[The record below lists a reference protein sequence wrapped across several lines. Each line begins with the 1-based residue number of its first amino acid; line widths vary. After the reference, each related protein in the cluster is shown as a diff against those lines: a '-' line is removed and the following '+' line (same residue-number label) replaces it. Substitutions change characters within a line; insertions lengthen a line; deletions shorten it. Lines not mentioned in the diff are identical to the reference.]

1 MNSMSSGE
9 PPKYGKGPKTR
20 VCYICGRQYGLSSYE
35 IHLKQCKELWVARES
50 LKPPKE
56 RKELPKDP
64 TLELSGGI
72 SSLEGSATRQLT
84 LEETNALAEKT
95 FNEVALLQCPY
106 CGRTFLAEKLP
117 IHNRSCTAD
126 KPARRVDES
135 VRRGLPPANTTA
147 IESGSAAK
155 VHSNERARP
164 STSGTLRERIRK
176 HVDASPS
183 HELPE
188 VHTTPTTISG
198 DYSHGSTQDVHESS
212 EERVSALQRRVDS
225 LEKTVFSL
233 VESIEEMKSEIRELK
248 SGR

>member
-1 MNSMSSGE
+1 MNSISSGE

-35 IHLKQCKELWVARES
+35 IHLKQCKELWIARES

-64 TLELSGGI
+64 TLELSGFPSI
-72 SSLEGSATRQLT
+72 EGNGTRQLT

-95 FNEVALLQCPY
+95 FNEVALLPCPY
-106 CGRTFLAEKLP
+106 CGRTFLADKLP

-135 VRRGLPPANTTA
+135 VRRGLPLANTTA
-147 IESGSAAK
+147 IESGAAARS
-155 VHSNERARP
+155 HSNEKVRP
-164 STSGTLRERIRK
+164 STSGTLRERMRK

-188 VHTTPTTISG
+188 ITSSPAPLTGV
-198 DYSHGSTQDVHESS
+198 YSHSSTQDALISSVESMT
-212 EERVSALQRRVDS
+212 AMQRRVDS
-225 LEKTVFSL
+225 LEQTVFSL
-233 VESIEEMKSEIRELK
+233 MKSIEEMKSEIRELK
-248 SGR
+248 SAR